1 MKKSEMIAQLESEL
15 KSLKATLETCP
26 KNRSSPRG
34 LTQESDRNAGA
45 GHR

>member
-1 MKKSEMIAQLESEL
+1 MKKSEMIAQLEPEL
-15 KSLKATLETCP
+15 ESSACSLHT
-26 KNRSSPRG
+26 KNRSSPLR